1 MTDGNLTLT
10 YSGGDDCG
18 GSCRSETIVT
28 LRCDECAMVIS
39 SSSPCA
45 LNMRISEVR
54 CSKRSKCT
62 TMVTGNFDLIAVC
75 FC

>member
-18 GSCRSETIVT
+18 GGRRSETIVT
-28 LRCDECAMVIS
+28 LLCDKHAMVMS

-54 CSKRSKCT
+54 CSRRIKCT